1 MSRAHRIRQRRRLT
15 VRLVAA
21 ALFALAVVVVVLVVS
36 IAGAD
41 DTAPRPTAGTLHQ
54 DHDQSRHPPAPLSR
68 HLE

>member
-36 IAGAD
+36 IAGASG
-41 DTAPRPTAGTLHQ
+41 TAPRPTAGTLHQ
-54 DHDQSRHPPAPLSR
+54 DQSHRPPAPLSR